1 MYEWEDY
8 YKILQVHFMAEP
20 EVIEGA
26 YKRLSK
32 KYHPDVN
39 KAIYAEET
47 MKLINKAYDILS
59 DPVARKQYFIRWIE
73 KYSGLNS
80 IQEGHYATLHADF
93 SSESIKSVLVEYLDL
108 ILKQKFDLAF
118 ELISENDKKNI
129 SKKEFI
135 KWQTVVSEVFE
146 LKSYEC
152 FIKSVYSDIKIKHC
166 FFETVVDF
174 RVRVIEMNSVMD
186 RLEEDE
192 FSKSIVLE
200 NNTWRI
206 FLGYK
211 DLGAVISKFGDLVNL
226 KKQRLANRKKFQ
238 KQSNIDFV
246 SGLLNK
252 KGFTEKA
259 ENEQIRHNRYGNVF
273 SIILCEIDDCDK
285 WSEIRYNA
293 VRQAAEVIN
302 SSLRSLD
309 LSCRWKGK
317 KFIILLP
324 ETNSASANEVACK
337 IQKKVCQMINNQGKY
352 YFSMSFLVVQQDYDS
367 LNDLIKIT
375 ESYMKQAKIKG
386 GKVILNLE
394 KKITN
399 VPK

>member
-1 MYEWEDY
+1 MKITMYEWEDY

-20 EVIEGA
+20 EVIESA

-47 MKLINKAYDILS
+47 MKLINKAYSILS
-59 DPVARKQYFIRWIE
+59 DPIARKQYFIRWIE
-73 KYSGLNS
+73 KYSGLNR
-80 IQEGHYATLHADF
+80 IQEGHYATLHVDF

-108 ILKQKFDLAF
+108 ILKRKFDLAF
-118 ELISENDKKNI
+118 ELISESDKKNI

-146 LKSYEC
+146 LKSHEC
-152 FIKSVYSDIKIKHC
+152 FIKSAYSDIKIKHC

-174 RVRVIEMNSVMD
+174 RVRVIEMNKVMD

-200 NNTWRI
+200 NNTWHV

-211 DLGAVISKFGDLVNL
+211 DLGAIISKFDGLVNL
-226 KKQRLANRKKFQ
+226 KNQRLANRKKFQ
-238 KQSNIDFV
+238 KQSDIDFV
-246 SGLLNK
+246 TGLLNK
-252 KGFTEKA
+252 KSFTEKS

-273 SIILCEIDDCDK
+273 SIILCEIDDCDN

-293 VRQAAEVIN
+293 VRQVAEVIN

-324 ETNSASANEVACK
+324 ETSSASASKVACK
-337 IQKKVCQMINNQGKY
+337 IQKKVCQMTDNQARY
-352 YFSMSFLVVQQDYDS
+352 YFSMSFIVAQQAYDS
-367 LNDLIKIT
+367 LNELIIIT
-375 ESYMKQAKIKG
+375 EFYMKKVKLKG
-386 GKVILNLE
+386 CMKVISNE
-394 KKITN
+394 
-399 VPK
+399 